1 MGEGVDGPVTA
12 ITVAGTDVYVGGD
25 FLTAGGQVA
34 AERLARWD
42 GQAWS
47 AVGSVQYA
55 AQPYSTAV
63 RALAADETHLYLGGV
78 FDQVG
83 DLPAHGV
90 ARMEL
95 ATGRWEPLGE
105 GVPFLGPPGEGDA
118 RVEAGG
124 RVWAGGALDAAGPLT
139 ADSLASWGTATG
151 EWTAYGSGIRNG
163 DFAGTVDALAADPAT
178 GAVYVGG
185 SFTAADT
192 LTSSGVVRLH
202 GGQFTSTGRFSR
214 YGDPG
219 TAGVTA
225 LAVVGTLVYEIGRAH
240 V

>member
-55 AQPYSTAV
+55 AQPYATAV
-63 RALAADETHLYLGGV
+63 RALAADETHLYVGGV

-83 DLPAHGV
+83 DVPANGV

-105 GVPFLGPPGEGDA
+105 GVTYLGSPGEVHA
-118 RVEAGG
+118 LIVVGG
-124 RVWAGGALDAAGPLT
+124 RLWVGGAFDTAGPLT
-139 ADSLASWGTATG
+139 TYS
-151 EWTAYGSGIRNG
+151 
-163 DFAGTVDALAADPAT
+163 
-178 GAVYVGG
+178 
-185 SFTAADT
+185 
-192 LTSSGVVRLH
+192 
-202 GGQFTSTGRFSR
+202 
-214 YGDPG
+214 
-219 TAGVTA
+219 
-225 LAVVGTLVYEIGRAH
+225 
-240 V
+240 